1 MQSLNFEIAQY
12 KSIYQQDVLELL
24 SDVFGYP
31 YSLEYLNTG
40 FSEKFIA
47 INKGRIIGF
56 LEFAVLFQTAEI
68 FMIAVHRDF
77 QGMGVGKKLM
87 EFCLSKLKE
96 QDVKEVYLDV
106 SVKNSR
112 AINFY
117 KSYGFYVLYTR
128 KAYYKNGD
136 DAYLMKKDI

>member
-31 YSLEYLNTG
+31 YNSEYLNTG
-40 FSEKFIA
+40 FSEKYVALFER
-47 INKGRIIGF
+47 KIIGF

-77 QGMGVGKKLM
+77 QGIGVGKKLM

-96 QDVKEVYLDV
+96 KDIKEVYLDV

-117 KSYGFYVLYTR
+117 RSYGFYVVYTR
-128 KAYYKNGD
+128 KGYYKNGD

>member
-31 YSLEYLNTG
+31 YNSEYLNTG
-40 FSEKFIA
+40 FSEKYVA
-47 INKGRIIGF
+47 LSERKIIGF

-96 QDVKEVYLDV
+96 KDIKEVYLDV

-117 KSYGFYVLYTR
+117 RSYGFYVVYTR
-128 KAYYKNGD
+128 KEYYKNGD